1 MDAVRTFG
9 CLAALG
15 LVAITPFGT
24 DAMEARAQQ
33 RFTITP
39 TQLEAFAARP
49 GVKTA
54 WSKFIGRLDGPKAY
68 AIISAVALESETS
81 MPRIMR
87 RIRIELRHEGLRPR
101 CDLVHVEW
109 AVLCDR
115 EQATVYVEEGRLE
128 ALRTSVLAGSAEV
141 HAGEPA
147 GVTFYRSGI
156 GSGLLL
162 FGYSVQDRSLEE
174 FAAMVAATQ
183 AALATAPR

>member
-1 MDAVRTFG
+1 MDAVRTSC
-9 CLAALG
+9 CLAAVG
-15 LVAITPFGT
+15 LVAIGPFGT
-24 DAMEARAQQ
+24 GAMEARAQQ
-33 RFTITP
+33 RLTLSP
-39 TQLEAFAARP
+39 TLLEALAARP

-54 WSKFIGRLDGPKAY
+54 WSRFIGRLDGPKAY

-81 MPRIMR
+81 MPKSVRG
-87 RIRIELRHEGLRPR
+87 IRIELRHEGPRPA
-101 CDLVHVEW
+101 CNLAHVEW
-109 AVLCDR
+109 AILCDR
-115 EQATVYVEEGRLE
+115 EQATVYVEESRLE

-147 GVTFYRSGI
+147 GVTFYRSGT